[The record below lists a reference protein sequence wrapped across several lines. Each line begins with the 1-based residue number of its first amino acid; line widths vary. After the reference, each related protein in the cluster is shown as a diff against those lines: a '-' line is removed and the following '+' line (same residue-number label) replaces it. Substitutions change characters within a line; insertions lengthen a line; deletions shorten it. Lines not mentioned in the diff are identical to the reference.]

1 MSNTPNTDT
10 LEDQAREYFKTDSG
24 PFTKDVAD
32 FARQVAKE
40 AVRRREVEV
49 MQKLTEICKGD
60 VWIRTDLRILIDQMK
75 AGSE

>member
-40 AVRRREVEV
+40 AVRQREA
-49 MQKLTEICKGD
+49 EIAASLGN
-60 VWIRTDLRILIDQMK
+60 LIDRDVRQK